1 MIRASAAILKAVSL
15 FVELDD
21 DQLERLAERV
31 RSRQYARGQIIF
43 AEGDPGTSLCIVAS
57 GKVDA
62 VTSSPDGKELV
73 LNSFGPGD
81 VFGELALLT
90 GEPRSADAVAREA
103 SRVFLLPRDDFLAFL
118 EANPRVAI
126 TLLTIVSRK
135 LQRTTRQV
143 QDFSFLDVPARL
155 ARVLLDLASA
165 DPKAGGEAPSFRV
178 TQLELAAR
186 IGATRE
192 SVNKWLGYF
201 ADQGL
206 IEHGRGQVTIV
217 RPRALRQRIY

>member
-1 MIRASAAILKAVSL
+1 MTRASAAMLKAVEL
-15 FVELDD
+15 FAELDD
-21 DQLERLAERV
+21 GQLDRLGECARP
-31 RSRQYARGQIIF
+31 RRYARGQIIF

-57 GKVDA
+57 GRIDA
-62 VTSSPDGKELV
+62 VASSPDGKELV

-103 SRVFLLPRDDFLAFL
+103 SQVFLLPRDDFLTFL
-118 EANPRVAI
+118 EANPRAAI
-126 TLLTIVSRK
+126 TLLAIVSRK
-135 LQRTTRQV
+135 LQRTTQQIHDV
-143 QDFSFLDVPARL
+143 SFLDVPARL
-155 ARVLLDLASA
+155 ARALLDLAGA
-165 DPKAGGEAPSFRV
+165 DPKASGEAPSFRV

-206 IEHGRGQVTIV
+206 IEQERGRVTIL